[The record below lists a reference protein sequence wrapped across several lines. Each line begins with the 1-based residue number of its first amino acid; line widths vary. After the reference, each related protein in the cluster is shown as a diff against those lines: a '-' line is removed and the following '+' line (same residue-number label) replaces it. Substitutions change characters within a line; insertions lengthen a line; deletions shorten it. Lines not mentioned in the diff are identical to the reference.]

1 VSSPAAP
8 AYLTVTYASKR
19 HQRGGTLIDEVVLDL
34 ETHRERVREPDGYR
48 PERCPRCGRAVHALD
63 RRRRKLRD
71 QPDCAEADIR
81 RYRCRPC
88 HAVWQVL
95 PAVIARYLHR
105 TWGAVQSAL
114 VAAGVVRASGGE
126 WRVRRKAGTLSR
138 WCRRLR
144 SSALALTQALSD
156 TGEAAVAE
164 VVAAAGIDCSRLHFA
179 EALSQS
185 GLTEPGRKLEQLACW
200 IHRVV
205 PGLRLM

>member
-8 AYLTVTYASKR
+8 AYLTATYASKR
-19 HQRGGTLIDEVVLDL
+19 HQRGGTLIDEEILDL
-34 ETHRERVREPDGYR
+34 AAHRERLREPDGYR
-48 PERCPRCGRAVHALD
+48 PGRCPRCGRAVHALD
-63 RRRRKLRD
+63 QRRRKLRD

-95 PAVIARYLHR
+95 PAVLARYLHR

-114 VAAGVVRASGGE
+114 VGAGVVRAAGGE
-126 WRVRRKAGTLSR
+126 WRVRRKPGTLSR
-138 WCRRLR
+138 WCGRLR

-156 TGEAAVAE
+156 ASEAAVAD
-164 VVAAAGIDCSRLHFA
+164 VVAAIGIDCSRLDLV

-185 GLTEPGRKLEQLACW
+185 GQTEPRRKLEQLAGW
-200 IHRVV
+200 VHRVA